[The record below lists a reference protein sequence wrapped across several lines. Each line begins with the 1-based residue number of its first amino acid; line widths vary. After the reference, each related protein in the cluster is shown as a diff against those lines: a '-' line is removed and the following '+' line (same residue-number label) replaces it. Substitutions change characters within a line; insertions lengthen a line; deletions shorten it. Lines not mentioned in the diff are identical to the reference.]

1 MEEAAAAAAAADRSV
16 TYLGEQE
23 QGGEARRESDRQ
35 WYGLV
40 RGNWESEHEGR
51 EKEEGKGIALR
62 CAVVA
67 FLPSFL
73 GKKGKDKEKE
83 KEKEKE
89 DETSRAEQQPRST
102 RRSSF
107 VGMGMRCHCHCHCH
121 CHCRPRSAWAGMGRP
136 SRTLLPTR
144 GRTCSLDASSASQY
158 ECMHVIC
165 DDLPSAH
172 SALTLASDLVTF

>member
-1 MEEAAAAAAAADRSV
+1 MEEAAAAAAAAADRSV

-83 KEKEKE
+83 KE

-107 VGMGMRCHCHCHCH
+107 VGMGMGCHCHCH
-121 CHCRPRSAWAGMGRP
+121 CHCRPRSALGWHGPALSHLAADTWAH
-136 SRTLLPTR
+136 L
-144 GRTCSLDASSASQY
+144 
-158 ECMHVIC
+158 
-165 DDLPSAH
+165 
-172 SALTLASDLVTF
+172 